1 MSELNSLKEN
11 RAALIAKARKILDA
25 VDVEKRNMNSEEQAE
40 VDKYFDEADKLKSRI
55 DTEERKTYL
64 SSIEADLKKAERRTA
79 PVHQTAN
86 QDRQAAQ
93 RQAVKAWLRRGK
105 VPLQA
110 SDFEAAQLVGIDL
123 ASNTLPLQLRSLPAG
138 TQGVGVDASGGYLA
152 PDNFPQ
158 SITRFLD
165 YFMPI
170 RTVSNFVST
179 SDGRTLPFIQ
189 ADDTANSADA
199 TDEAEDIA
207 FADATFNVVNVG
219 S

>member
-110 SDFEAAQLVGIDL
+110 SDFEAA
-123 ASNTLPLQLRSLPAG
+123 
-138 TQGVGVDASGGYLA
+138 
-152 PDNFPQ
+152 
-158 SITRFLD
+158 
-165 YFMPI
+165 
-170 RTVSNFVST
+170 
-179 SDGRTLPFIQ
+179 
-189 ADDTANSADA
+189 
-199 TDEAEDIA
+199 
-207 FADATFNVVNVG
+207 
-219 S
+219 